1 MQVMTTASSAPVLAD
16 GSLLDGKNMIAL
28 GVAALSGGGVA
39 RLFEVLTS
47 RKKLHA
53 DAADVVTG
61 AMTEVMTA
69 AVELLK
75 PQTEQLLAI
84 QERHRADMQALR
96 DEHAQAMSRVQSEHG
111 AAMERLGTRIEQLEL
126 ELRDVRTENAE
137 LKGRMSGPNG
147 QVTGEHPA
155 TKSVD

>member
-28 GVAALSGGGVA
+28 VAALSGGGEA

-69 AVELLK
+69 AIELLK

-96 DEHAQAMSRVQSEHG
+96 DEYAQAMSRVQSEHG